1 MFDPTRTAFIFDM
14 DGTILDNMMF
24 HTRAWLQ
31 VLDEL
36 GLPTQEPDE
45 WERRTSGVPN
55 RTILRE
61 LLGLN
66 LDDAGIAR
74 WVERKESLYRKHAA
88 GLVRE
93 EPGCIAYIRRMRR
106 AGAHIALATG
116 AGRTNIDF
124 NLRALGIQDDFD
136 APIGAD
142 DVQRGKP
149 EPDVFLTA
157 AARLGAAPE
166 DCVVFEDAPMGL
178 EAARRAGMRA
188 VCITSM
194 MTETQARE
202 WPNVVAAVRDY
213 EISSLANVG
222 LTNSHE

>member
-93 EPGCIAYIRRMRR
+93 VPGCIAYIRRMRR

-136 APIGAD
+136 AQIGAD

>member
-93 EPGCIAYIRRMRR
+93 VPGCIAYIRRMRS
-106 AGAHIALATG
+106 AGARVALATG
-116 AGRTNIDF
+116 AGRANIAF
-124 NLRALGIQDDFD
+124 NLQALGMQHDFD
-136 APIGAD
+136 AHVGAD

>member
-36 GLPTQEPDE
+36 GLPRWDPEA
-45 WERRTSGVPN
+45 WEHRTSGVPN

-66 LDDAGIAR
+66 FDDAEIAR
-74 WVERKESLYRKHAA
+74 WVERKESLYREHADGA
-88 GLVRE
+88 VRE
-93 EPGCIAYIRRMRR
+93 IPGCIAYIRGQRA
-106 AGAHIALATG
+106 AGARIALATG

-124 NLRALGIQDDFD
+124 NLRALGMLHDFD
-136 APIGAD
+136 AIVGAD

-149 EPDVFLTA
+149 EPDIFLAA
-157 AARLGAAPE
+157 AARLGSAPE
-166 DCVVFEDAPMGL
+166 NCVVFEDAPMGL

-194 MTETQARE
+194 MTDAQARAF
-202 WPNVVAAVRDY
+202 PNVVATVRDY